1 MPEGRCSLE
10 AADFNYLI
18 KSPAEAGLNHPGFNA
33 CEQSAEVAADFT
45 EGGLRA
51 VSAGDALGEP
61 GLLDCSRSPY
71 PHHQGADRIQMAPIG
86 VTLGEWR
93 WYLMLT
99 QFSLRFFRIL
109 TAAVQVLRRRAR
121 RG

>member
-1 MPEGRCSLE
+1 MERMAPAPASPVPEGRCLLE

-33 CEQSAEVAADFT
+33 CEQSAEVAAGFT

-86 VTLGEWR
+86 VTLRVNGD
-93 WYLMLT
+93 WYLRLT
-99 QFSLRFFRIL
+99 QFSY
-109 TAAVQVLRRRAR
+109 ASSVS
-121 RG
+121 